1 MSNVVTS
8 QPRQEAKINSKE
20 LPSSE
25 INCERCRKDDDQCCF
40 VYFYSLYCN
49 QWRCSGCCDEEKQ
62 KRRSPQRR
70 GVNHFTSDRRPQRR
84 VVNYYGNDNHIMFND
99 DDITR
104 GFLYDDN
111 GFIHTYS
118 DHRQNDNH
126 EYGEPIDNNYV
137 GHSEGGDH
145 LRDIGSQGHVG
156 SGHRS
161 VGLSEGE
168 GHRGV
173 RLCYS
178 RDEGHSGEP
187 VELGGR
193 SNDNDGDGDRSG
205 SARPSGTS
213 GGNSWEHSKSGGY
226 LGVSSGGEGHCV
238 SGGHAVGGDDSDMHS
253 WDRDDPGCK
262 SEGNNAGGDATG
274 DCGGGDTWGDC
285 GGGDTGGDCGGGDTG
300 GDCGGGD
307 TGGDCGGG
315 GD

>member
-156 SGHRS
+156 S
-161 VGLSEGE
+161 
-168 GHRGV
+168 
-173 RLCYS
+173 
-178 RDEGHSGEP
+178 
-187 VELGGR
+187 
-193 SNDNDGDGDRSG
+193 
-205 SARPSGTS
+205 ARPSGTS

-274 DCGGGDTWGDC
+274 DCGGGDTGGDGGGGDTGGGDTWGDC